1 MRRNKA
7 NPKASSSWLNRRLT
21 ADCDRPMRVA
31 APMVEPVDM
40 IALKASS
47 CLRFTV
53 VFLSVARGE
62 RCFAHSLMRI
72 SHNVVGLSM
81 SR

>member
-1 MRRNKA
+1 
-7 NPKASSSWLNRRLT
+7 
-21 ADCDRPMRVA
+21 MRVA

-53 VFLSVARGE
+53 MFLWFEG
-62 RCFAHSLMRI
+62 FAHSLMRF
-72 SHNVVGLSM
+72 SHNVAGGSI